1 MSACP
6 NCGRANPEGKF
17 CSECG
22 TALDGPRP
30 TRQERKVVSVLFADL
45 VGFTSRAEQLDPE
58 DVHAVLAPYHVR
70 VKSELERFGGTVEKF
85 IGDAVMALYGA
96 AAAHEDD
103 PERAVRAALA
113 IRDWVEGE
121 PDLQIR
127 IGITTG
133 EALVSLDARPEA
145 GEGMAAGDVVNTAA
159 RLQTAAPVGGILVDQ
174 TTYRATDR
182 VIGYAQAEP
191 VEAKGKAERV
201 AVWRPIEALSRL
213 GVDVR
218 QHGGAALVGRH
229 RELELLS
236 DALARV
242 RERGEPELVT
252 LVGVPGIG
260 KSRLVYELLQE
271 VDREPELIT
280 WRQGRSLP
288 YGDGVTF
295 WALGE
300 MVKAQAGILE
310 TDGAEDTEAKLDH
323 ATRAILREPS
333 EAERIAR
340 YLRPLVGLAS
350 QGELGQDSSQAFA
363 AWRRFLEALAA
374 ERPLV
379 LVFEDLHWADDNL
392 LDFIDHLVDWAS
404 GAPMLV
410 IGTARPELLARRA
423 AWGGGKAN
431 STTLSLRSLSDTETA
446 TLVRSLL
453 DRAVVPA
460 DVQSEVLARAGGN
473 PLYAEEFARMVA
485 ERVGRAAIPDERL
498 PESVHGIIA
507 ARLDALSPPEK
518 TLLQAASVVGKV
530 FWRGSLAQITGA
542 IPGDLD
548 EPLHVL
554 ERKEFIGR
562 EPRSSVAG
570 ENEYAFRHVLMRD
583 VAYSQIP
590 RAGRVDK
597 HRQAAAWIESL
608 GAERLEDRAEMLAHH
623 YESALQFATA
633 AGQPTGEIIERAVA
647 ALRDAGER
655 ALALNAPSASAG
667 FYTRALELLP
677 PEHADRPDV
686 LLGRANALHVAGD
699 DERITA
705 LERARDALLA
715 AGSQERAAHAEQ
727 MLAQAWWLRG
737 RTDEALAHQQRA
749 EELAGTDRSSAAA
762 VRVLAYSARLKVL
775 AGKDEEALRIAQ
787 EILPSADALGL
798 DLLRSQLATT
808 MGMAR
813 IGLGDDA
820 GFADMQRGRELARDA
835 GELAEACRATQNLA
849 SFTYDAGEIRRGWT
863 LAREALELAK
873 QAGAMRLVRFQEEA
887 LACAGYDLGGW
898 DEAVKALDRL
908 IADSERSPSVQE
920 SEMRDLRA
928 VIRLARGQTEGALGD
943 VRRAVELSR
952 QRSEPQTVLPA
963 LAVAARVYAELGLV
977 DQAHEV
983 ATELMSNPAGRPL
996 YSYREFAWVAAE
1008 LGHAD
1013 NLREKLAPSQ
1023 DASKWAGAMLAV
1035 VDGSF
1040 AEAAERFSEMG
1051 LGPDEA
1057 NARLRVARELIA
1069 EGRIAEGEDHLRRAI
1084 EFYRAEGASR
1094 YLEQAEA
1101 LLAATAG
1108 NGA

>member
-431 STTLSLRSLSDTETA
+431 STTLSLRSLSDTDTA

-623 YESALQFATA
+623 YESALQFAAA

-647 ALRDAGER
+647 VLRDAGER
-655 ALALNAPSASAG
+655 ALALNAPMASAG

-677 PEHADRPDV
+677 LEDADRPDF
-686 LLGRANALHVAGD
+686 LFGRAHALHVAGD

-727 MLAQAWWLRG
+727 MLAQAWWLSG

-749 EELAGTDRSSAAA
+749 EELAGTDLSSAAA

-775 AGKDEEALRIAQ
+775 AGKDEEALRVAR

-798 DLLRSQLATT
+798 ELLRSQLATT

-813 IGLGDDA
+813 IGLGDDG
-820 GFADMQRGRELARDA
+820 GFADMQRGRELARSA
-835 GELAEACRATQNLA
+835 GEPAEASRATQNLA

-863 LAREALELAK
+863 LVREALELAK
-873 QAGAMRLVRFQEEA
+873 QAGAMRVVRFQEEA
-887 LACAGYDLGGW
+887 LASAGYDLGGW

-996 YSYREFAWVAAE
+996 CSYREFAWVAAE